1 MDNWYPE
8 QPPRFVEAGE
18 FEAVIYASDRP
29 ETSGAQGHSY
39 AAFALRRKGAA
50 AYGVGAVGS
59 RGDSE
64 EYRGYAAAAVG
75 VVESLPHDSKVVIR
89 SHHKTIVSV
98 FNDWMPGWK
107 KNGWK
112 RKNKQPIAALE
123 ILQRFDAIVA
133 ERNIDMEPFECVAK
147 DDPQFKAVFDI
158 LAQKIDSTAK
168 RDKP

>member
-1 MDNWYPE
+1 
-8 QPPRFVEAGE
+8 
-18 FEAVIYASDRP
+18 
-29 ETSGAQGHSY
+29 
-39 AAFALRRKGAA
+39 
-50 AYGVGAVGS
+50 
-59 RGDSE
+59 
-64 EYRGYAAAAVG
+64 
-75 VVESLPHDSKVVIR
+75 
-89 SHHKTIVSV
+89 
-98 FNDWMPGWK
+98 MPGWK